1 MKKNFLGYLCA
12 VIILFISSNSLSEN
26 KNEVRIIMK
35 INEQIITNV
44 DIKNEYNY
52 LLALNNNLAS
62 LTKSEGYKIAKDS
75 LVREIIKSKEIEKY
89 VDLKNF
95 NDENLMKNV
104 LNNLIFAL
112 KLNSILELENY
123 LNTYNISIENVK
135 KKLTNE
141 VLWNQLIF
149 SKYKNKLNIDEKKLN
164 NQIENGGFL
173 EQTNEAQYELSEILY
188 QVRNNDEFND
198 LTNLIIN
205 DIQTI
210 GFKNTANKYS
220 ISETSK
226 LGGYLGAINETQ
238 LSKEI
243 RQMLSTINIGD
254 FTKPIKVGSNFLIL
268 YINDKKLIKRN
279 RDKDVLLNNLIESE
293 RQRQLNNFSQIYY
306 NKIKINNLI
315 NEF

>member
-1 MKKNFLGYLCA
+1 MKKNFLGYLCT

-75 LVREIIKSKEIEKY
+75 LVREIIKSDEIEKY
-89 VDLKNF
+89 VNLKNF

-104 LNNLIFAL
+104 LNNLTYAL

-135 KKLTNE
+135 NKMATE

-164 NQIENGGFL
+164 NQIENSGFL
-173 EQTNEAQYELSEILY
+173 EQNNEIQYELSEILY
-188 QVRNNDEFND
+188 EVKNKDEFND

-210 GFKNTANKYS
+210 GFKNTANKFS

-226 LGGYLGAINETQ
+226 LGGYLGTLNETQ

-243 RQMLSTINIGD
+243 RQLLSTINIGD
-254 FTKPIKVGSNFLIL
+254 FTKPIKVGTNFLIL

-279 RDKDVLLNNLIESE
+279 IDKKVLLNNLIEAE
-293 RQRQLNNFSQIYY
+293 RQKQLNNFSQIYY

>member
-1 MKKNFLGYLCA
+1 MKKNFLVYLCT

-75 LVREIIKSKEIEKY
+75 LVREIIKSDEIEKY
-89 VDLKNF
+89 VNLKNF

-104 LNNLIFAL
+104 LNNLTFAL

-135 KKLTNE
+135 NKMATE

-164 NQIENGGFL
+164 NQIENSGFF
-173 EQTNEAQYELSEILY
+173 EQNNEIQYELSEILY
-188 QVRNNDEFND
+188 EVKNKDEFND

-210 GFKNTANKYS
+210 GFKNAANKFS

-226 LGGYLGAINETQ
+226 LGGYLGTLNETQ

-243 RQMLSTINIGD
+243 RQLLSTINIGD

-268 YINDKKLIKRN
+268 YINDKKVIKRN
-279 RDKDVLLNNLIESE
+279 IDKDVLLNNLIEAE
-293 RQRQLNNFSQIYY
+293 RQKQLNNFSQIYY

>member
-1 MKKNFLGYLCA
+1 MKKNFLGYLCT

-75 LVREIIKSKEIEKY
+75 LVREIIKSDEIEKY

-104 LNNLIFAL
+104 LNNLTFAL

-135 KKLTNE
+135 NKMATE

-149 SKYKNKLNIDEKKLN
+149 SKYKNKLNIDEKKLD
-164 NQIENGGFL
+164 NQIENSGFL
-173 EQTNEAQYELSEILY
+173 EQNNEIQYELSEILY
-188 QVRNNDEFND
+188 EVKNKDEFND
-198 LTNLIIN
+198 LTNLIIT

-210 GFKNTANKYS
+210 GFKNTANKFS

-226 LGGYLGAINETQ
+226 LGGYLGTLNETQ

-243 RQMLSTINIGD
+243 RQLLSTINIGD
-254 FTKPIKVGSNFLIL
+254 FTKPIKVGNNFLIL

-279 RDKDVLLNNLIESE
+279 IDKEVLLNNLIEAE
-293 RQRQLNNFSQIYY
+293 RQKQLNNFSQIYY

>member
-1 MKKNFLGYLCA
+1 MKKNFLGYLCT

-75 LVREIIKSKEIEKY
+75 LVREIIKSDEIEKY
-89 VDLKNF
+89 VNLKNF

-104 LNNLIFAL
+104 LNNLTFAL

-135 KKLTNE
+135 NKMATE

-164 NQIENGGFL
+164 NQIENSGFL
-173 EQTNEAQYELSEILY
+173 EQNNEIQYELSEILY
-188 QVRNNDEFND
+188 EVKNKDEFND

-210 GFKNTANKYS
+210 GFKNTANKFS

-226 LGGYLGAINETQ
+226 LGGYLGTLNETQ

-243 RQMLSTINIGD
+243 RQLLSTINIGD

-268 YINDKKLIKRN
+268 YINDKKVIKRN
-279 RDKDVLLNNLIESE
+279 IDKDVLLNNLIEAE
-293 RQRQLNNFSQIYY
+293 RQKQLNNFSQIYY

>member
-1 MKKNFLGYLCA
+1 MKKNFLGYLCT

-75 LVREIIKSKEIEKY
+75 LVREIIKSNEIEKY

-104 LNNLIFAL
+104 LNNLTFAL

-135 KKLTNE
+135 NKMATE

-164 NQIENGGFL
+164 NQIENSGFL
-173 EQTNEAQYELSEILY
+173 EQNNEIQYELSEILY
-188 QVRNNDEFND
+188 EVKNKDKFND

-210 GFKNTANKYS
+210 GFKNTANKFS

-226 LGGYLGAINETQ
+226 LGGYLGTLNETQ

-243 RQMLSTINIGD
+243 RQLLSTINIGD
-254 FTKPIKVGSNFLIL
+254 FTKPIKVEVIF
-268 YINDKKLIKRN
+268 
-279 RDKDVLLNNLIESE
+279 
-293 RQRQLNNFSQIYY
+293 
-306 NKIKINNLI
+306 
-315 NEF
+315 

>member
-1 MKKNFLGYLCA
+1 MKKNFLGYLCT

-26 KNEVRIIMK
+26 KNEVRIIIK
-35 INEQIITNV
+35 INEHIITNV

-75 LVREIIKSKEIEKY
+75 LVREIIKSDEIEKY

-104 LNNLIFAL
+104 LNNLTFAL

-135 KKLTNE
+135 NKMATE

-164 NQIENGGFL
+164 NQIENSGFL
-173 EQTNEAQYELSEILY
+173 EQNNEIQYELSEILY
-188 QVRNNDEFND
+188 EVKNKDEFND
-198 LTNLIIN
+198 LTNLIIT

-210 GFKNTANKYS
+210 GFKNTANKFS

-226 LGGYLGAINETQ
+226 LGGYLGTLNETQ

-243 RQMLSTINIGD
+243 RQLLSTINIGD
-254 FTKPIKVGSNFLIL
+254 FTKPIKVGNNFLIL

-279 RDKDVLLNNLIESE
+279 IDKEVLLNNLIEAE
-293 RQRQLNNFSQIYY
+293 RQKQLNNFSQIYY

>member
-1 MKKNFLGYLCA
+1 
-12 VIILFISSNSLSEN
+12 
-26 KNEVRIIMK
+26 MK

-75 LVREIIKSKEIEKY
+75 LVREIIKSDEIVKY

-104 LNNLIFAL
+104 LNNLTFAL

-135 KKLTNE
+135 NKMATE

-164 NQIENGGFL
+164 NQIENSGFL
-173 EQTNEAQYELSEILY
+173 EQNNEIQYELSEILY
-188 QVRNNDEFND
+188 EVKNKDEFND

-210 GFKNTANKYS
+210 GFKNTANKFS

-226 LGGYLGAINETQ
+226 LGGYLGTLNETQ

-243 RQMLSTINIGD
+243 RQLLSTINIGD
-254 FTKPIKVGSNFLIL
+254 FTKPIKVGTNFLIL
-268 YINDKKLIKRN
+268 YINDKKVIKRN
-279 RDKDVLLNNLIESE
+279 IDKDVLLNNLIEAE
-293 RQRQLNNFSQIYY
+293 RQKQLNNFSQIYY

>member
-1 MKKNFLGYLCA
+1 MKKNFLGYLCT

-75 LVREIIKSKEIEKY
+75 LVREIIKSDEIEKY
-89 VDLKNF
+89 VNLKNF

-104 LNNLIFAL
+104 LNNLTFAL

-135 KKLTNE
+135 NKMATE

-164 NQIENGGFL
+164 NQIENSGFF
-173 EQTNEAQYELSEILY
+173 EQNNEIQYELSEILY
-188 QVRNNDEFND
+188 EVKNKDEFND

-210 GFKNTANKYS
+210 GFKNAANKFS

-226 LGGYLGAINETQ
+226 LGGYLGTLNETQ

-243 RQMLSTINIGD
+243 RQLLSTINIGD

-268 YINDKKLIKRN
+268 YINDKKVIKRN
-279 RDKDVLLNNLIESE
+279 IDKDVLLNNLIEAE
-293 RQRQLNNFSQIYY
+293 RQKQLNNFSQIYY

>member
-1 MKKNFLGYLCA
+1 MKKNFLGYFCT

-75 LVREIIKSKEIEKY
+75 LVREIIKSDEIEKY
-89 VDLKNF
+89 VNLKNF

-104 LNNLIFAL
+104 LNNLTFAL

-135 KKLTNE
+135 NKMATE

-149 SKYKNKLNIDEKKLN
+149 SKYKNKLNIDK
-164 NQIENGGFL
+164 
-173 EQTNEAQYELSEILY
+173 
-188 QVRNNDEFND
+188 
-198 LTNLIIN
+198 
-205 DIQTI
+205 
-210 GFKNTANKYS
+210 
-220 ISETSK
+220 
-226 LGGYLGAINETQ
+226 
-238 LSKEI
+238 
-243 RQMLSTINIGD
+243 
-254 FTKPIKVGSNFLIL
+254 
-268 YINDKKLIKRN
+268 
-279 RDKDVLLNNLIESE
+279 
-293 RQRQLNNFSQIYY
+293 
-306 NKIKINNLI
+306 
-315 NEF
+315 

>member
-1 MKKNFLGYLCA
+1 MKKNFLGYLCT

-35 INEQIITNV
+35 INEQIITNI

-75 LVREIIKSKEIEKY
+75 LVREIIKSDEIAKY

-104 LNNLIFAL
+104 LNNLTFAL

-135 KKLTNE
+135 NKMATE

-164 NQIENGGFL
+164 NQIENSGFL
-173 EQTNEAQYELSEILY
+173 EQNNEIQYELSEILY
-188 QVRNNDEFND
+188 EVKNKDEFND

-210 GFKNTANKYS
+210 GFKNTANKFS

-226 LGGYLGAINETQ
+226 LGGYLGTLNETQ

-243 RQMLSTINIGD
+243 RQLLSTINIGD
-254 FTKPIKVGSNFLIL
+254 FTKPIKVGTNFLIL

-279 RDKDVLLNNLIESE
+279 IDKKVLLNNLIEAE
-293 RQRQLNNFSQIYY
+293 RQKQLNNFSQIYY

>member
-1 MKKNFLGYLCA
+1 MKKNFLGYLCT

-75 LVREIIKSKEIEKY
+75 LVREIIKSDEIEKY
-89 VDLKNF
+89 VNLKNF

-104 LNNLIFAL
+104 LNNLTFAL

-135 KKLTNE
+135 NKMATE

-164 NQIENGGFL
+164 NQIENSGFL
-173 EQTNEAQYELSEILY
+173 EQNNEIQYELSEILY
-188 QVRNNDEFND
+188 EVKNKDEFND

-210 GFKNTANKYS
+210 GFKNAANKFS

-226 LGGYLGAINETQ
+226 LGGYLGTLNETQ

-243 RQMLSTINIGD
+243 RQLLSTINIGD

-268 YINDKKLIKRN
+268 YINDKKVIKRN
-279 RDKDVLLNNLIESE
+279 IDKDVLLNNLIEAE
-293 RQRQLNNFSQIYY
+293 RQKQLNNFSQIYY

>member
-1 MKKNFLGYLCA
+1 MKKNFLGYLCT

-75 LVREIIKSKEIEKY
+75 LVREIIKSDEIVKY

-104 LNNLIFAL
+104 LNNLTFAL

-123 LNTYNISIENVK
+123 LNTYNISIENLK
-135 KKLTNE
+135 NKMATE

-164 NQIENGGFL
+164 NQIENSGFL
-173 EQTNEAQYELSEILY
+173 EQNNEIQYELSEILY
-188 QVRNNDEFND
+188 EVKNKDKFND

-210 GFKNTANKYS
+210 GFKNTANKFS

-226 LGGYLGAINETQ
+226 LGGYLGILNETQ

-243 RQMLSTINIGD
+243 RQLLSTINIGD

-268 YINDKKLIKRN
+268 YINDKKLIKRDI
-279 RDKDVLLNNLIESE
+279 DKEVLLNNLIEAE
-293 RQRQLNNFSQIYY
+293 RQKQLNNFSQIYY
-306 NKIKINNLI
+306 NKIKINYLI

>member
-1 MKKNFLGYLCA
+1 MKKNFLGYLCT

-75 LVREIIKSKEIEKY
+75 LVREIIKSDEIEKY
-89 VDLKNF
+89 VNLKNF
-95 NDENLMKNV
+95 NDENLMKNI
-104 LNNLIFAL
+104 LNNLTFAL

-135 KKLTNE
+135 NKMATE

-164 NQIENGGFL
+164 NQIENSGFL
-173 EQTNEAQYELSEILY
+173 EQNNEIQYELSEILY
-188 QVRNNDEFND
+188 EVKNKDEFND

-210 GFKNTANKYS
+210 GFKNAANKFS

-226 LGGYLGAINETQ
+226 LGGYLGTLNETQ

-243 RQMLSTINIGD
+243 RQLLSTINIGD

-279 RDKDVLLNNLIESE
+279 IDKEVLLNNLIEAE
-293 RQRQLNNFSQIYY
+293 RQKQLNNFSQIYY

>member
-1 MKKNFLGYLCA
+1 MKKNFLGYLCT

-26 KNEVRIIMK
+26 KNEVRIIIK
-35 INEQIITNV
+35 INEHIITNV

-75 LVREIIKSKEIEKY
+75 LVREIIKSDEIEKY

-104 LNNLIFAL
+104 LNNLTFAL

-135 KKLTNE
+135 NKMATE

-164 NQIENGGFL
+164 NQIENSGFL
-173 EQTNEAQYELSEILY
+173 EQNNEIQYELSEILY
-188 QVRNNDEFND
+188 EVKNKDEFND

-210 GFKNTANKYS
+210 GFKNTANKFS

-226 LGGYLGAINETQ
+226 LGGYLGTLNETQ

-243 RQMLSTINIGD
+243 RQLLSTINIGD
-254 FTKPIKVGSNFLIL
+254 FTKPIKVGNNFLIL

-279 RDKDVLLNNLIESE
+279 IDKEVLLNNLIEAE
-293 RQRQLNNFSQIYY
+293 RQKQLNNFSQIYY

>member
-1 MKKNFLGYLCA
+1 MKKNFLGYLCT

-75 LVREIIKSKEIEKY
+75 LVREIIKSDEIVKY

-104 LNNLIFAL
+104 LNNLTFAL

-135 KKLTNE
+135 NKMATE

-164 NQIENGGFL
+164 NQIENSGFL
-173 EQTNEAQYELSEILY
+173 EQNNEIQYELSEILY
-188 QVRNNDEFND
+188 EVKNKDEFND

-210 GFKNTANKYS
+210 GFKNTANKFS

-226 LGGYLGAINETQ
+226 LGGYLGTLNETQ

-243 RQMLSTINIGD
+243 RQLLSTINIGD
-254 FTKPIKVGSNFLIL
+254 FTKPIKVGTNFLIL
-268 YINDKKLIKRN
+268 YINDKKVIKRN
-279 RDKDVLLNNLIESE
+279 IDKDVLLNNLIEAE
-293 RQRQLNNFSQIYY
+293 RQKQLNNFSQIYY

>member
-1 MKKNFLGYLCA
+1 MKKNFLGYLCT

-75 LVREIIKSKEIEKY
+75 LVREIIKSDEIVKY

-104 LNNLIFAL
+104 LNNLTFAL

-123 LNTYNISIENVK
+123 LNTYNISIENLK
-135 KKLTNE
+135 NKMATE

-164 NQIENGGFL
+164 NQIENSGFL
-173 EQTNEAQYELSEILY
+173 EQNNEIQYELSEILY
-188 QVRNNDEFND
+188 EVKNKDKFND

-210 GFKNTANKYS
+210 GFKNTANKFS

-226 LGGYLGAINETQ
+226 LGGYLGTLNETQ

-243 RQMLSTINIGD
+243 RQLLSTINIGD

-268 YINDKKLIKRN
+268 YINDKKLIKRDI
-279 RDKDVLLNNLIESE
+279 DKEVLLNNLIEAE
-293 RQRQLNNFSQIYY
+293 RQKQLNNFSQIYY
-306 NKIKINNLI
+306 NKIKINYLI

>member
-1 MKKNFLGYLCA
+1 MKKNFLGYLCT

-75 LVREIIKSKEIEKY
+75 LVREIIKSDEIEKY
-89 VDLKNF
+89 VNLKNF

-104 LNNLIFAL
+104 LNNLTFAL

-135 KKLTNE
+135 NKMATE

-164 NQIENGGFL
+164 NQIENSGFL
-173 EQTNEAQYELSEILY
+173 EQNNEIQYELSEILY
-188 QVRNNDEFND
+188 EVKNKDEFND

-210 GFKNTANKYS
+210 GFKNAANKFS

-226 LGGYLGAINETQ
+226 LGGYLGALNETQ

-243 RQMLSTINIGD
+243 RQLLSTINIGD

-268 YINDKKLIKRN
+268 YINDKKVIKRN
-279 RDKDVLLNNLIESE
+279 IDKDVLLNNLIEAE
-293 RQRQLNNFSQIYY
+293 RQKQLNNFSQIYY

>member
-1 MKKNFLGYLCA
+1 MKKNFLGYLCT

-75 LVREIIKSKEIEKY
+75 LVREIIKSDEIVKY

-104 LNNLIFAL
+104 LNNLTFAL

-135 KKLTNE
+135 NKMATE

-164 NQIENGGFL
+164 NQIENSGFL
-173 EQTNEAQYELSEILY
+173 EQNNEIQYELSEILY
-188 QVRNNDEFND
+188 EVKNKDGFND

-210 GFKNTANKYS
+210 GFKNTANKFS

-226 LGGYLGAINETQ
+226 LGGYLGTLNETQ

-243 RQMLSTINIGD
+243 RQLLSTINIGD
-254 FTKPIKVGSNFLIL
+254 FTKPIKVGTNFLIL

-279 RDKDVLLNNLIESE
+279 IDKKVLLNNLIEAE
-293 RQRQLNNFSQIYY
+293 RQKQLNNFSQIYY

>member
-1 MKKNFLGYLCA
+1 MKKNFLGYLCT

-75 LVREIIKSKEIEKY
+75 LVREIIKSDEIVKY

-104 LNNLIFAL
+104 LNNLTFAL

-135 KKLTNE
+135 NKMATE

-164 NQIENGGFL
+164 NQIENSGFL
-173 EQTNEAQYELSEILY
+173 EQNNEIQYELSEILY
-188 QVRNNDEFND
+188 EVKNKDEFND

-210 GFKNTANKYS
+210 GFKNTANKFS

-226 LGGYLGAINETQ
+226 LGGYLGTLNETQ

-243 RQMLSTINIGD
+243 RQLLSTINIGD
-254 FTKPIKVGSNFLIL
+254 FTKPIKVGTNFLIL

-279 RDKDVLLNNLIESE
+279 IDKEVLLNNLIEAE
-293 RQRQLNNFSQIYY
+293 RQKQLNNFSQIYY

>member
-1 MKKNFLGYLCA
+1 MKKNFLGYLCT

-75 LVREIIKSKEIEKY
+75 LVREIIKSNEIVKY

-104 LNNLIFAL
+104 LNNLTFAL

-123 LNTYNISIENVK
+123 LNTYNISIENLK
-135 KKLTNE
+135 NKMATE

-164 NQIENGGFL
+164 NQIENSGFL
-173 EQTNEAQYELSEILY
+173 EQNNEIQYELSEILY
-188 QVRNNDEFND
+188 EVKNKDKFND

-210 GFKNTANKYS
+210 GFKNTANKFS

-226 LGGYLGAINETQ
+226 LGGYLGTLNETQ

-243 RQMLSTINIGD
+243 RQLLSTINIGD

-279 RDKDVLLNNLIESE
+279 IDKEVLLNNLIEAE
-293 RQRQLNNFSQIYY
+293 RQKQLNNFSQIYY
-306 NKIKINNLI
+306 NKIKINYLI

>member
-1 MKKNFLGYLCA
+1 MKKNFLGYLCT

-75 LVREIIKSKEIEKY
+75 LVREIIKSDEIEKY
-89 VDLKNF
+89 VNLKNF

-104 LNNLIFAL
+104 LNNLTFAL

-135 KKLTNE
+135 NKMATE

-164 NQIENGGFL
+164 NQIENSGFL
-173 EQTNEAQYELSEILY
+173 EQNNEIQYELSEILY
-188 QVRNNDEFND
+188 EVKNKDEFND

-210 GFKNTANKYS
+210 GFKNAANKFS

-226 LGGYLGAINETQ
+226 LGGYLGTLNETQ

-243 RQMLSTINIGD
+243 RQLLSTINIGD
-254 FTKPIKVGSNFLIL
+254 FTKPIKVGTNFLIL

-279 RDKDVLLNNLIESE
+279 IDKEVLLNNLIEAE
-293 RQRQLNNFSQIYY
+293 KQKQLNNFSQIYY

>member
-1 MKKNFLGYLCA
+1 MKKNFLGYLCT

-35 INEQIITNV
+35 INEQIITNI

-75 LVREIIKSKEIEKY
+75 LVREIIKSDEIAKY

-104 LNNLIFAL
+104 LNNLTFAL

-135 KKLTNE
+135 NKMATE

-164 NQIENGGFL
+164 NQIENSGFL
-173 EQTNEAQYELSEILY
+173 EQNNEIQYELSEILY
-188 QVRNNDEFND
+188 EVKNKDEFND

-205 DIQTI
+205 NIQTI
-210 GFKNTANKYS
+210 GFKNTANKFS

-226 LGGYLGAINETQ
+226 LGGYLGTLNETQ

-243 RQMLSTINIGD
+243 RQLLSTINIGD
-254 FTKPIKVGSNFLIL
+254 FTKPIKVGTNFLIL

-279 RDKDVLLNNLIESE
+279 IDKKVLLNNLIEAE
-293 RQRQLNNFSQIYY
+293 RQKQLNNFSQIYY

>member
-1 MKKNFLGYLCA
+1 MKKNFLGYLCT

-75 LVREIIKSKEIEKY
+75 LVREIIKSNEIVKY

-104 LNNLIFAL
+104 LNNLTFAL

-123 LNTYNISIENVK
+123 LNTYNISIENLK
-135 KKLTNE
+135 NKMATE

-164 NQIENGGFL
+164 NQIENSGFL
-173 EQTNEAQYELSEILY
+173 EQNDEIQYELSEILY
-188 QVRNNDEFND
+188 EVKNKDKFND

-210 GFKNTANKYS
+210 GFKNTANKFS

-226 LGGYLGAINETQ
+226 LGGYLGTLNETQ

-243 RQMLSTINIGD
+243 RQLLSTINIGD

-279 RDKDVLLNNLIESE
+279 IDKEVLLNNLIEAE
-293 RQRQLNNFSQIYY
+293 RQKQLNNFSQIYY
-306 NKIKINNLI
+306 NKIKINYLI

>member
-1 MKKNFLGYLCA
+1 MKKNFLGYLCT

-75 LVREIIKSKEIEKY
+75 LVREIIKSNEIVKY

-104 LNNLIFAL
+104 LNNLTFAL

-123 LNTYNISIENVK
+123 LNTYNISIENLK
-135 KKLTNE
+135 NKMATE

-164 NQIENGGFL
+164 NQIENSGFL
-173 EQTNEAQYELSEILY
+173 EQNNEIQYELSEILY
-188 QVRNNDEFND
+188 EVKNKDKFND

-210 GFKNTANKYS
+210 GFKNTANKFS

-226 LGGYLGAINETQ
+226 LGGYLGILNETQ

-243 RQMLSTINIGD
+243 RQLLSTINIGD

-268 YINDKKLIKRN
+268 YINDKKLIKRDI
-279 RDKDVLLNNLIESE
+279 DKEVLLNNLIEAE
-293 RQRQLNNFSQIYY
+293 RQKQLNNFSQIYY
-306 NKIKINNLI
+306 NKIKINYLI